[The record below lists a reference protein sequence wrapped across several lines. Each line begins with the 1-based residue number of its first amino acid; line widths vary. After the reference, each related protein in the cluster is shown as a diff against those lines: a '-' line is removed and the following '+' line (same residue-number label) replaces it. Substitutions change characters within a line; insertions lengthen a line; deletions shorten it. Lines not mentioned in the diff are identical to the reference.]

1 MYGDTTAIRRR
12 AGELRDRAGE
22 IRREA
27 DHLVARTDAIGWLGQ
42 AGDALRA
49 RVRDRALALR
59 RSAARHDDAAEA
71 LERHA
76 TAVER
81 QQRLIEEVERRVRRL
96 VEAADGWAETWLRR
110 FDPPSPGHLGWLHV
124 EVPGL

>member
-12 AGELRDRAGE
+12 AAELRARADE
-22 IRREA
+22 IRAEA

-42 AGDALRA
+42 AGDALRE

-59 RSAARHDDAAEA
+59 RSAGRHEDAADA
-71 LERHA
+71 LDRHA
-76 TAVER
+76 REVDR
-81 QQRLIEEVERRVRRL
+81 LKHLIEEVERRVRRL
-96 VEAADGWAETWLRR
+96 VDAADAWAEKWLLH
-110 FDPPSPGHLGWLHV
+110 FDPPAPGHLGWLHV